1 MSVVNNNNEK
11 RQDMQFIL
19 LKIHKATKPNTKH
32 ADIKLSVLVTNGNRC
47 QEFYSLSLCIC
58 GDCKKKP
65 DQKNQGE

>member
-47 QEFYSLSLCIC
+47 QEFFVFVCMWRLQ
-58 GDCKKKP
+58 KKTRPEKP
-65 DQKNQGE
+65 R